1 MHCKKLRSAIV
12 ACEIS
17 FFIVAC
23 NNNTTHYDDYDTTS
37 STSTPRAVD
46 SQIANMPVDSNALT
60 KTPPTTD
67 SSLNKP
73 IVAEKKPIIPV
84 SKPKLKRN

>member
-23 NNNTTHYDDYDTTS
+23 NNNGTDYHDYDTTS

-46 SQIANMPVDSNALT
+46 SQIANMPADSSAT
-60 KTPPTTD
+60 KTPPTID